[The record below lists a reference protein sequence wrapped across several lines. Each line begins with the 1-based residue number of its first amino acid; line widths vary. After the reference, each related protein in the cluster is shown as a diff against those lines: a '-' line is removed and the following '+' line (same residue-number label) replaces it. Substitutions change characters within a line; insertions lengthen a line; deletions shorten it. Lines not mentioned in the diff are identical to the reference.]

1 MIETVYF
8 GIYTRHTPKR
18 NYTARFD
25 NTERGTLS
33 DLELL
38 AAAAKENP
46 TYLAFDR
53 NNHLFSVSK
62 QADRGEAASFAPDNQ
77 AHQSRLRGRRSAVPP
92 HCRPSRSDNITIFK
106 RDGQTG
112 RLTEVSHSFKVPEI
126 VCVAFKNEKE

>member
-25 NTERGTLS
+25 TERGTLS

-38 AAAAKENP
+38 AAKENP

-53 NNHLFSVSK
+53 HNHLS
-62 QADRGEAASFAPDNQ
+62 ASQN
-77 AHQSRLRGRRSAVPP
+77 
-92 HCRPSRSDNITIFK
+92 K
-106 RDGQTG
+106 
-112 RLTEVSHSFKVPEI
+112 LTETKLSALLRTIKLINRVLEADAPLCHLI
-126 VCVAFKNEKE
+126 VGHQDLTILPFLSVMVKQDG

>member
-25 NTERGTLS
+25 TERGTLS

-92 HCRPSRSDNITIFK
+92 HCRPSRSDNITIFR